1 MLVLEKPLS
10 KMYREIDMV
19 TTPTGFPVAM
29 SHANNGTSDLNAWVR
44 LFGEF
49 AELYG
54 HPMDPGDLYGLLY
67 RNSLKGDAD
76 CGGLLSYGYYSGEGV
91 VHLNEGRP
99 LFARTPDASFTLA
112 NFMRSHLYASLG
124 AVKLGL
130 DILFKQEGVTVDRIM
145 GHGGLF
151 KTPGVG
157 QRYLAAAVNAP
168 VTVMETAGEG
178 GPWGMALLA
187 AYMLMKREAEKEG
200 QAAQAPSLEQWLEDE
215 IFASQSGKTTIEPT
229 ADEVQGFE
237 TFTERYRS
245 ALPAEK
251 AAVDTMRW

>member
-1 MLVLEKPLS
+1 M
-10 KMYREIDMV
+10 
-19 TTPTGFPVAM
+19 
-29 SHANNGTSDLNAWVR
+29 R

-49 AELYG
+49 AELAG
-54 HPMDPGDLYGLLY
+54 HPMDAGDLYGLLY

-200 QAAQAPSLEQWLEDE
+200 QVAQAPSLEQWLEDE

-245 ALPAEK
+245 ALPTEK